1 METII
6 VCGAPAS
13 GKTTY
18 VKNNMSNGDFVVDLD
33 ALRQAV
39 TFSEQR
45 TPVNNLTSAIFDI
58 RNYIYSMIESGQI
71 TAPRCWI
78 VASLPKQTDR
88 EKLAARFKAKIVS
101 VGTTEEECIS
111 RSLQDKTRDDKEFQ
125 IQIITNYF
133 TTFYNDRKIK
143 TKETRDK
150 TIARYFATLYNNID
164 D

>member
-18 VKNNMSNGDFVVDLD
+18 VKNNMSNGDFVVDID

-39 TFSEQR
+39 TFAEQR

-58 RNYIYSMIESGQI
+58 RDYLYSMIENGQI
-71 TAPRCWI
+71 TATHCWI

-88 EKLAARFKAKIVS
+88 EKLAARFKAKIIS
-101 VGTTEEECIS
+101 VGTSEEECI
-111 RSLQDKTRDDKEFQ
+111 RRAMQDKTRNDKEFQ

-143 TKETRDK
+143 MKETRDK
-150 TIARYFATLYNNID
+150 TIARYFATLYNDID
-164 D
+164 Y